1 MKTNLAN
8 IIEKAVS
15 MRQEKIFYNVEFR
28 FMLEGNI
35 KLVFDISDSK
45 SAQIKLKIY
54 ETNEQQSTRVAKNFF
69 SDFGI
74 SESMTEN
81 SQHVQEQAK
90 RHEQQEATFFPDF
103 QIGSIVFPNEKVIKI
118 KIVSQLGTQDK
129 E

>member
-1 MKTNLAN
+1 
-8 IIEKAVS
+8 

-118 KIVSQLGTQDK
+118 KIVS
-129 E
+129 